1 MKYEDR
7 KLCGLINLH
16 SGVPGLRC
24 PQLFESKANK
34 SSSCD
39 GCELFEKYLSFRER
53 SIELKE
59 QNKCE

>member
-1 MKYEDR
+1 MRLNYEDR
-7 KLCGLINLH
+7 KLCYLLNP
-16 SGVPGLRC
+16 SNTTPTLRC

-59 QNKCE
+59 QK